1 MEKEVRQLLEKT
13 VPSKG
18 AYAAQPMCAVGGTA
32 RSTLELFRSLSG
44 ADASSYDRQF
54 LNRILIMLEE
64 NPKKLIRRILKVAP
78 DRVHTLI
85 PGILILKTVAETY
98 GSQSIV
104 TSPYGVREGY
114 LSDILEQ
121 RGILHG

>member
-1 MEKEVRQLLEKT
+1 M
-13 VPSKG
+13 
-18 AYAAQPMCAVGGTA
+18 
-32 RSTLELFRSLSG
+32 
-44 ADASSYDRQF
+44 
-54 LNRILIMLEE
+54 NRILVMLEE

>member
-78 DRVHTLI
+78 DRVHTLV
-85 PGILILKTVAETY
+85 PGLVILNTIIKAY
-98 GSQSIV
+98 GVEQV
-104 TSPYGVREGY
+104 TASSSGVREGY
-114 LSDILEQ
+114 LMDRVMKL
-121 RGILHG
+121 

>member
-1 MEKEVRQLLEKT
+1 MT
-13 VPSKG
+13 SDD
-18 AYAAQPMCAVGGTA
+18 TA
-32 RSTLELFRSLSG
+32 FYVSALELFRSLSG

-54 LNRILIMLEE
+54 LNRILVMLEE